1 MKNNKRLLGFV
12 LILSLFL
19 VTRLYKINEI
29 PPTVY
34 WDEASIGYNA
44 YAISTHLIDEWG
56 DKLPLHFRAF
66 GEFKLP
72 VYIYTT
78 SFFVKLFGLS
88 TTTIRLPAVLY
99 SLGILFFTYLLIRKV
114 IGKDW
119 IGIISSLLLCISPWF
134 FVFSRT
140 GYEATAGLFF
150 FLLGTYLLL
159 QVARNK
165 FYFLFAT
172 LSFILSFYSY
182 NSFRIIIPI
191 WFVVLLGFMAADFK
205 KAKRYW
211 VVLAISLFIFV
222 ISLIPV
228 WKLIRYDAGSSRL
241 AVVSL
246 ERKSDFFKNYFSH
259 FSPEFLFFKGDGNSR
274 SQIPGHGQL
283 YLIEAPFVFLGV
295 WVILKSKKNLAWLP
309 LLMLLIAPIPAALT
323 RESPH
328 ALRSILMA
336 PSFSFVS
343 AIGIGF
349 ALDKFRRHKSL
360 IIFSIIMVFSLSFRI
375 YMSDFISNYSKVSSK
390 DWQYGYRE
398 IFLNY
403 QDEIKDAKKVVI
415 SDEYGQPYIFA
426 LYYQKFDIDKF
437 RRTAV
442 YNDVSNWGFSTISS
456 FDKFEFKKIGMEDF
470 KKGNLIFVTGEK
482 PPTNLEPNSKIQF
495 LDGIKAFDVYKL

>member
-1 MKNNKRLLGFV
+1 MLPGYIRSTKF
-12 LILSLFL
+12 
-19 VTRLYKINEI
+19 
-29 PPTVY
+29 
-34 WDEASIGYNA
+34 EASIGYNA

-150 FLLGTYLLL
+150 FLLGIYLLL

-295 WVILKSKKNLAWLP
+295 WVILKSKKNLAWL
-309 LLMLLIAPIPAALT
+309 
-323 RESPH
+323 
-328 ALRSILMA
+328 
-336 PSFSFVS
+336 
-343 AIGIGF
+343 
-349 ALDKFRRHKSL
+349 
-360 IIFSIIMVFSLSFRI
+360 FSIIMVFSLSFRI

-437 RRTAV
+437 RQTVA
-442 YNDVSNWGFSTISS
+442 YNDVSDWGFSTISS